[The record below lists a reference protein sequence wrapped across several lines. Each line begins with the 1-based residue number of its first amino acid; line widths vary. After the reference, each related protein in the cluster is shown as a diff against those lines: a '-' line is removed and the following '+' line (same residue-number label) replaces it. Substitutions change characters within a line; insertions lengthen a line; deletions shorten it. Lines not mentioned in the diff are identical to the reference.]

1 VRVAVEYWPSAS
13 HAVIAGRDY
22 LAFAGCDYLGL
33 SHDPDLLGV
42 VSAGLLHFGLG
53 ANGSRET
60 SGNTLT
66 HELLEQTLASFIGTE
81 ASLLCPDGA
90 LANLAACQWFAQ
102 KFRVA
107 LVEARAH
114 ASLGA
119 AARAAG
125 MQVESFQRADLAAL
139 NQRLGVL
146 QGAAVVITD
155 TVFAAD
161 GALAP
166 VRELVGL
173 ARDHGAGVLFD
184 DCHGI
189 GVLGEQGRGCYR
201 AVGADHGPLIIT
213 ATLAKALGCAGG
225 VCAADAATLEGIRAT
240 AWAYRGT
247 TPIPPALAAGA
258 LSVVER
264 LASDSTLL
272 GRLRANIQQLRSWFV
287 RLGLPLP
294 EADCP
299 IFAFC
304 PADEP
309 AVTRLRAAFAEA
321 GVWVPFID
329 YPGAAMS
336 QYFRLA
342 LNAAHTQADIEILG
356 RVLAEALAR
365 TPEAR

>member
-1 VRVAVEYWPSAS
+1 VRVAVEYWPSAT

-33 SHDPDLLGV
+33 SHDPELLGV
-42 VSAGLLHFGLG
+42 VSAGLLHFGLA

-102 KFRVA
+102 KFPVA

-125 MQVESFQRADLAAL
+125 MQVELFERTDLAAL
-139 NQRLGVL
+139 HQRLGAL
-146 QGAAVVITD
+146 HGTAVVMTD

-166 VRELVGL
+166 VKDL
-173 ARDHGAGVLFD
+173 ARLAHDHGAGVLFD

-189 GVLGEQGRGCYR
+189 GVLGDQGRGCYR
-201 AVGADHGPLIIT
+201 AVGADHGPLIVT
-213 ATLAKALGCAGG
+213 ATLAKALGCGGG
-225 VCAADAATLEGIRAT
+225 VCAADATSIDGIRGT

-247 TPIPPALAAGA
+247 TPIPPALAGAA
-258 LSVVER
+258 LSVVLR
-264 LASDSTLL
+264 LASDATPL
-272 GRLRANIQQLRSWFV
+272 GRLRANIQQLRAWFV

-304 PADEP
+304 PADE
-309 AVTRLRAAFAEA
+309 AVVTRLRSAFAAA
-321 GVWVPFID
+321 GLWVPFID
-329 YPGAAMS
+329 YPGAALS

-342 LNAAHTQADIEILG
+342 LNAAHTQADIETLG
-356 RVLAEALAR
+356 RVLAEVLA
-365 TPEAR
+365 TAPQAR